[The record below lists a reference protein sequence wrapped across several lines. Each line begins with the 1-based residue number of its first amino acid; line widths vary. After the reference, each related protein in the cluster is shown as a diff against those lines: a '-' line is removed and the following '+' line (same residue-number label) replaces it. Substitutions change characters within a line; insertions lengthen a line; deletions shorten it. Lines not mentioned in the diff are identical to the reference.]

1 MKATAVRTAHD
12 ELTQRIRARLD
23 SMSDG
28 QRRVADY
35 VLGHYDQA
43 AFLTAARLGRTVGV
57 SESTVVRF
65 ASVLGYRGYPG
76 LQRVLR
82 EMVRSRLAPDG
93 RAQPAS
99 GTGGAD
105 QVLTAIMQADAE
117 NIRLTLRD
125 VDRRAFRAAVALLL
139 GARRILV
146 VGFRGATSLALFMG
160 FNLDWILGNVK
171 VVGHAGQDLWESL
184 VHLGRDDV
192 VVGICFPRHTR
203 STIQALAAARERGC
217 RVVALTDGVVSP
229 LTRHADILLTAR
241 GTVPALT
248 DSYVAPLSLI
258 NALLAATSAAD
269 RARATRTRRKLEELQ
284 AQYGVYF
291 SV

>member
-1 MKATAVRTAHD
+1 MNATAVRTAHD
-12 ELTQRIRARLD
+12 ELTERIRTRLD
-23 SMSDG
+23 GMSEG

-35 VLGHYDQA
+35 ILAHYDQA

-65 ASVLGYRGYPG
+65 AAVLGYRGYPG
-76 LQRVLR
+76 LQRVLQ
-82 EMVRSRLAPDG
+82 EMVRSRLAPD
-93 RAQPAS
+93 RARPAS
-99 GTGGAD
+99 GTGSAD
-105 QVLTAIMQADAE
+105 EVLTAIMQADAE

-125 VDRRAFRAAVALLL
+125 VDRKAFRTAVALLL

-171 VVGHAGQDLWESL
+171 VVGHAGQDLWENL

-229 LTRHADILLTAR
+229 LTRHAEVLLTAR
-241 GTVPALT
+241 GTTPALT

-269 RARATRTRRKLEELQ
+269 RARARRTRRKLEELQ
-284 AQYGVYF
+284 AQYGVHS

>member
-23 SMSDG
+23 GLSDG

-35 VLGHYDQA
+35 ILAHYDQA
-43 AFLTAARLGRTVGV
+43 AFLTAARLGQRVGV

-76 LQRVLR
+76 LQGVLQ
-82 EMVRSRLAPDG
+82 EMIRSRLAPDG
-93 RAQPAS
+93 RARPSSGAAS
-99 GTGGAD
+99 AD
-105 QVLTAIMQADAE
+105 EVLTAIMQADAE

-125 VDRRAFRAAVALLL
+125 VDRRAFRTAVALLL

-192 VVGICFPRHTR
+192 VVGIGFPRHTR
-203 STIQALAAARERGC
+203 STIQALAAARARGC

-229 LTRHADILLTAR
+229 LTRHADVLLTAR

-269 RARATRTRRKLEELQ
+269 RTRATRTRRKLEELQ
-284 AQYGVYF
+284 TQYGVYF

>member
-1 MKATAVRTAHD
+1 MNATAVRTAHD
-12 ELTQRIRARLD
+12 ELTERIRTRLD
-23 SMSDG
+23 GMSEG

-35 VLGHYDQA
+35 ILAHYDQA

-65 ASVLGYRGYPG
+65 AAGLGYRGYPG
-76 LQRVLR
+76 LQRVLQ
-82 EMVRSRLAPDG
+82 EMVRSRLAPD
-93 RAQPAS
+93 RARPAS
-99 GTGGAD
+99 GTGSAD
-105 QVLTAIMQADAE
+105 EVLTAIMQADAE

-125 VDRRAFRAAVALLL
+125 VDRKAFRTAVALLL

-171 VVGHAGQDLWESL
+171 VVGHAGQDLWENL

-229 LTRHADILLTAR
+229 LTRHAEVLLTAR
-241 GTVPALT
+241 GTTPALT

-269 RARATRTRRKLEELQ
+269 RARARRTRRKLEELQ
-284 AQYGVYF
+284 AQYGVHS

>member
-1 MKATAVRTAHD
+1 MKATAARTAHD
-12 ELTQRIRARLD
+12 ELTQRIRNRLD
-23 SMSDG
+23 RMSDG

-35 VLGHYDQA
+35 VLAHYDQA
-43 AFLTAARLGRTVGV
+43 AFHTAARLGQTVGV

-65 ASVLGYRGYPG
+65 ASALGYRGYPG

-93 RAQPAS
+93 RAQPAPAS
-99 GTGGAD
+99 GSAD
-105 QVLTAIMQADAE
+105 EVLTAIMQADAE

-125 VDRRAFRAAVALLL
+125 VDRKAFRTAVALLL

-184 VHLGRDDV
+184 VHLGKDDV
-192 VVGICFPRHTR
+192 VVGIC
-203 STIQALAAARERGC
+203 
-217 RVVALTDGVVSP
+217 
-229 LTRHADILLTAR
+229 
-241 GTVPALT
+241 
-248 DSYVAPLSLI
+248 
-258 NALLAATSAAD
+258 
-269 RARATRTRRKLEELQ
+269 
-284 AQYGVYF
+284 
-291 SV
+291 